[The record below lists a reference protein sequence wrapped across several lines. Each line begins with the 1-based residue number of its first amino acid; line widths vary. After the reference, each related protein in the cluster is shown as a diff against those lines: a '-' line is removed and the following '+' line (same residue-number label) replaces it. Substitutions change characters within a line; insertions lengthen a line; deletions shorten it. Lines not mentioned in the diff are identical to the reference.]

1 MIDIRRFEVVA
12 VVQAAL
18 DGLDVLAS
26 ARCLA
31 VVASLLLVWVTLEPF
46 EDLRIATL
54 PGAPAG
60 KLAFTYLAFGAL
72 ALLTVLLS
80 ASDNIP
86 ALKSLWTPLHLC
98 LLGWMAFNIAL
109 SQSPGVSLQR
119 FVLTASVISLALMIP
134 LLPPT
139 QAAFK
144 WCFAVAALLL
154 LALCYFGLVAAPAL
168 AIHSAADVTEPDLA
182 GDWRGS
188 FAHKNAAAA
197 VMAILVY
204 LGLYLAT
211 NGLRLWGGSIA
222 ALAAL
227 FLVGS
232 GGKSALALCIGVGL
246 LAQLIA
252 TIRSLWLK
260 MLVCLVPVVLMNLLS
275 VGSAINTGLAAI
287 VGLLPIDTSFTG
299 RTDIW
304 KYAFAAF
311 LDHPFR
317 GYGYAAFWE
326 NANRTSAEDLGWA
339 STSPHSH
346 NSYLDLALTIGLPGL
361 VLVILVFVVAPLRNF
376 HVIQSADRSSGLAR
390 LFLVIWMFGVYFA
403 TMETFLLDRQN
414 PTWFSFV
421 IAAAGLHYLA
431 RFGVKA

>member
-1 MIDIRRFEVVA
+1 M
-12 VVQAAL
+12 VQAAL
-18 DGLDVLAS
+18 DELNVLS
-26 ARCLA
+26 CARCLA
-31 VVASLLLVWVTLEPF
+31 VVVSLLLVWVTLEPF
-46 EDLRIATL
+46 QDLRNATL
-54 PGAPAG
+54 PGEPTG

-72 ALLTVLLS
+72 AVLTMLLS
-80 ASDNIP
+80 ASDNLP
-86 ALKSLWTPLHLC
+86 ALKSLWTPLHLG

-109 SQSPGVSLQR
+109 SQSPGISLQR
-119 FVLTASVISLALMIP
+119 FVLTASVIGLAVMIP

-144 WCFAVAALLL
+144 WCFAIAALLL
-154 LALCYFGLVAAPAL
+154 LALCYLGLVVAPAL
-168 AIHSAADVTEPDLA
+168 SIHTAADVTEPDLA

-188 FAHKNAAAA
+188 FAHKNAAAP

-211 NGLRLWGGSIA
+211 NGLRWWGGAIA

-227 FLVGS
+227 FLIGS

-246 LAQLIA
+246 LAQLVA
-252 TIRSLWLK
+252 SVRSLWLK
-260 MLVCLVPVVLMNLLS
+260 MLICLVPVVLMNLLS
-275 VGSAINTGLAAI
+275 VGSAINAGLAAI
-287 VGLLPIDTSFTG
+287 VRLLPIDPSFTG

-304 KYAFAAF
+304 QYAFAAF

-326 NANRTSAEDLGWA
+326 NANRTTSADDLGWA

-361 VLVILVFVVAPLRNF
+361 AFVILVFVITPLRNF
-376 HVIQSADRSSGLAR
+376 HLIQSAERTRGLAR

-421 IAAAGLHYLA
+421 VAAAGLHYLA